1 MPNNFFR
8 NSWWWPL
15 LFLGVLMSCAQV
27 KSLDGGQKDTQAPQL
42 LSIFPEQQST
52 RFKANT
58 IVLTFDEYVQVND
71 LSTELVVS
79 PPLDRMPIA
88 RVKKRSVFVELQEPL
103 EENTTYTFNF
113 GNAISDINE
122 GNKLDL
128 VYVIST
134 GDYIDSLKIKGTV
147 KDAWKKEP
155 FEGLRV
161 MLYRNASDTVVLK
174 KTPSYFTKVDKSGN
188 FELSYL
194 SPGAYVMAALEDKNA
209 NYSLED
215 DERMAFLD
223 SLVSPGVDNSTLQA
237 INLLASFSKPEKP
250 SLKDYKVDSLG
261 VLKMPWDKR
270 FEPPVVK
277 RIKDDTRILSKRN
290 GGGDSLVFVLPGAP
304 TDMEEEV
311 VVAWRDSVLDSLSMP
326 FFKEELD
333 KNFLCNAGLGK
344 KQKFDKPFRITM
356 PAGAFIKDP
365 SKAYFLQDSTQ
376 VDTRIELDS
385 AIAGVAYATGAIEK
399 GHNCSLVLLP
409 GAFGNNGAGTNDSV
423 LVKFQTFDDEDLG
436 TLLFDLSGSS
446 FSSKHRFQLVNAK
459 GEVVY
464 EKALDSDTKNLVIKE
479 LEPSDYYAYVWFD
492 ENANGVWDGANYS
505 EKKQPEKSWALGTK
519 INVRAN
525 WEIRQKW
532 PVN

>member
-188 FELSYL
+188 FELTWKKRL
-194 SPGAYVMAALEDKNA
+194 S
-209 NYSLED
+209 
-215 DERMAFLD
+215 
-223 SLVSPGVDNSTLQA
+223 
-237 INLLASFSKPEKP
+237 
-250 SLKDYKVDSLG
+250 
-261 VLKMPWDKR
+261 
-270 FEPPVVK
+270 
-277 RIKDDTRILSKRN
+277 
-290 GGGDSLVFVLPGAP
+290 
-304 TDMEEEV
+304 
-311 VVAWRDSVLDSLSMP
+311 
-326 FFKEELD
+326 
-333 KNFLCNAGLGK
+333 
-344 KQKFDKPFRITM
+344 
-356 PAGAFIKDP
+356 
-365 SKAYFLQDSTQ
+365 
-376 VDTRIELDS
+376 
-385 AIAGVAYATGAIEK
+385 
-399 GHNCSLVLLP
+399 
-409 GAFGNNGAGTNDSV
+409 
-423 LVKFQTFDDEDLG
+423 
-436 TLLFDLSGSS
+436 
-446 FSSKHRFQLVNAK
+446 
-459 GEVVY
+459 
-464 EKALDSDTKNLVIKE
+464 
-479 LEPSDYYAYVWFD
+479 
-492 ENANGVWDGANYS
+492 
-505 EKKQPEKSWALGTK
+505 
-519 INVRAN
+519 
-525 WEIRQKW
+525 
-532 PVN
+532 